1 MNFAVLPQCNLTCV
15 FCIYLVNTKPK
26 GINQMAHTVRLT
38 TDHQV
43 LFIQALIQSLD
54 IKSREVIRDPQKL
67 EQTRS
72 QYEDAAEKFI
82 QPVRI
87 TNPQNNI
94 FTWMSDQIT
103 HTPHLRNQE
112 LGHRVQDISE
122 VAARNRYDQYVEQPP
137 ETNFNDLFVL
147 Q

>member
-1 MNFAVLPQCNLTCV
+1 
-15 FCIYLVNTKPK
+15 
-26 GINQMAHTVRLT
+26 MAHTIKLT

-72 QYEDAAEKFI
+72 QYEDAAEKFTL
-82 QPVRI
+82 PVRI
-87 TNPQNNI
+87 TNSQNNI
-94 FTWMSDQIT
+94 FTWMADQIT

-112 LGHRVQDISE
+112 LGHRVQDICE
-122 VAARNRYDQYVEQPP
+122 VATRNRYDQYVTQPP
-137 ETNFNDLFVL
+137 DSNFNDLFVR